1 MADMIINYWS
11 VLGAAVA
18 SFVIGMLWYGPLFG
32 KQWMKLAGI
41 TPASM
46 KKMKMTPAR
55 AMTFGFIA
63 MLVTAYVLSNFVHIL
78 GIMSW
83 AAAAQF
89 AFWAWLGLVAPVQLG
104 AYIWEGKPFKLFLLN
119 AAHNLVSLIVMSGI
133 VAVWA

>member
-1 MADMIINYWS
+1 MAGMMINYWA

-63 MLVTAYVLSNFVHIL
+63 TLVTAYVLSNFVNVL
-78 GIMSW
+78 GIMTW
-83 AAAAQF
+83 TAAAQF
-89 AFWAWLGLVAPVQLG
+89 AFWAWLGLVAPVQFG
-104 AYIWEGKPFKLFLLN
+104 AYLWEGKPLKLFVLN
-119 AAHNLVSLIVMSGI
+119 TAHNLVVLIVMSGI